1 MRRCGTLALLFTT
14 HVIALLLV
22 PTVSLGQSS
31 YMCVSGVLYKP
42 DGSEIYVGRD
52 ACASA
57 QIFGSLACVGG
68 SVYLAKGQATYVGA
82 DACRTARLSPTYI
95 CAREFLYH
103 VSGWNQFVGS
113 GCPQAVFAGDSA
125 CVSGM
130 LYKPDGS
137 AVYVGQNGCR
147 TLMPR

>member
-1 MRRCGTLALLFTT
+1 MSRCRPLALLFKTQL
-14 HVIALLLV
+14 IALLIV

-57 QIFGSLACVGG
+57 KIFGSLACVGG
-68 SVYLAKGQATYVGA
+68 SIYLAKGQATYVGVG
-82 DACRTARLSPTYI
+82 ACRTARLSPMYI

-113 GCPQAVFAGDSA
+113 GCTQAVFAGDSA

-137 AVYVGQNGCR
+137 AVYVGQSGCQSF
-147 TLMPR
+147 MPR